1 METMTYTALRKMLA
15 ETLDRVNEDHA
26 PVLVTRQKGKSA
38 VLMGYDDFESIQETL
53 YLIQSPRNAER
64 LQEAIDQLRRGKGK
78 IRKLAD

>member
-1 METMTYTALRKMLA
+1 MTYTALRKMLA